1 MEETKTVSIKDEE
14 QEKEQPQSHTS
25 APSPS
30 PSPSPS
36 PTPPSP
42 EPPYTTLTTRQ
53 KRHLRLLIGLAT
65 TTSPLTATIYFPLLP
80 LLQQHFHTTSQ
91 AINQTLTIYIIFQAL
106 SPALFGPLS
115 DTLGRRP
122 IYLLTLLLYLL
133 ANVGLAA
140 NAQVAAGGSYA
151 ALLVLRAVQSLG
163 ASAAYAVSY
172 GVVADVCVPSE
183 RGAMLGPVSVALNLG
198 ACVGPVVG
206 GAIAYASGGFEW
218 VFWALVVVGAVLL
231 GGVGAFLPETARA
244 VVGNGEKT
252 GRRRSFWEE
261 SWWSAGRWRW
271 QERKTRKEN
280 EEKGPGGHSGVEEPS
295 PSPSRPSTPSSPRN
309 SVVSRILATTPLAP
323 LRILCHRSTLLALW
337 MHGSFYAVDYV
348 LVAAIP
354 SIFQNLYHFNDL
366 QLGLAYLPRGVGIIV
381 GGYVNGKLMDRNY
394 RAVARQNGWTI
405 DSARGD
411 DMGRFPIE
419 LARSRGSYILLALS
433 TATLVGYGW
442 AVDRRA
448 HCSVA
453 LVLQFVAG
461 FWGTSFYT
469 TYNALVV
476 DVFPESPSSA
486 AAAASIVRC
495 AMAAAAVAILQ
506 PLIDAAGGGWYF
518 TVLGLW
524 SGLCGILTVFLIQT
538 RGMAWRV
545 GRTRSVSN

>member
-1 MEETKTVSIKDEE
+1 MEKTEPISVKDEE
-14 QEKEQPQSHTS
+14 QEKEPPQANTS
-25 APSPS
+25 APSS
-30 PSPSPS
+30 SPS
-36 PTPPSP
+36 PTAPSP

-91 AINQTLTIYIIFQAL
+91 AINQTLTIYIVFQAL

-231 GGVGAFLPETARA
+231 GGVGAFLPETARV

-252 GRRRSFWEE
+252 GERR
-261 SWWSAGRWRW
+261 
-271 QERKTRKEN
+271 
-280 EEKGPGGHSGVEEPS
+280 VEEPS
-295 PSPSRPSTPSSPRN
+295 PSHPSTPSSPLN
-309 SVVSRILATTPLAP
+309 SVLSRILATTLLAP
-323 LRILCHRSTLLALW
+323 LRILFHRSTLLALW

-354 SIFQNLYHFNDL
+354 SIFQKLYHFNDL

-442 AVDRRA
+442 AVDRQA
-448 HCSVA
+448 HFSVA
-453 LVLQFVAG
+453 LVLRFVAG

-506 PLIDAAGGGWYF
+506 PLIDAAGRGWYF

>member
-1 MEETKTVSIKDEE
+1 MEKTRTKGEE
-14 QEKEQPQSHTS
+14 QEKEPPQADTS
-25 APSPS
+25 APPSPS
-30 PSPSPS
+30 PSPSSPS
-36 PTPPSP
+36 SQ
-42 EPPYTTLTTRQ
+42 PPYTTLTPLQ

-80 LLQQHFHTTSQ
+80 LLQHHFHTTSQ
-91 AINQTLTIYIIFQAL
+91 AINQTLTIYIVFQAL

-122 IYLLTLLLYLL
+122 IYLLTLLLYLV

-140 NAQVAAGGSYA
+140 NAQVAGGSYA

-183 RGAMLGPVSVALNLG
+183 RGAMLGPVIVALNLG

-261 SWWSAGRWRW
+261 SWSSAGRRRW
-271 QERKTRKEN
+271 QEWRTGRQDG
-280 EEKGPGGHSGVEEPS
+280 EKDQGGHSGVEEPA
-295 PSPSRPSTPSSPRN
+295 PSPSRPSTPTSPSH
-309 SVVSRILATTPLAP
+309 SVLSRILATTPLAP

-354 SIFQNLYHFNDL
+354 SIFQKLYHFNDL

-419 LARSRGSYILLALS
+419 RARSRGSYILLALS

-442 AVDRRA
+442 AVDRQA
-448 HCSVA
+448 HFSVA

-506 PLIDAAGGGWYF
+506 PLIDAAGRGWYF

-545 GRTRSVSN
+545 RRTRSVSN